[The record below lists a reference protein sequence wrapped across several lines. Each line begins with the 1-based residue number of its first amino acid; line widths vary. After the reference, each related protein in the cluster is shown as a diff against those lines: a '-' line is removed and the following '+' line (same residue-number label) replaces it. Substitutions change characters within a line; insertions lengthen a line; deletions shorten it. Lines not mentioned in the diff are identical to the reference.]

1 LNENFVVMGKEKV
14 LCFERTLLE
23 QLGVFQGMSLEIEK
37 YMSALTNRSNV
48 LYVDRGQAEHDHRY
62 KQIIPYALILC
73 GDKILRYRR
82 GKRGVESRLHGL
94 YSVGVGG
101 HILENDNW
109 LFSRGLGYREA
120 MRQRLMEEVEIDV
133 TGEMAVAVINDDS
146 TDVGRVHFGVV
157 HLVRVADESLAHW
170 RHGVVRPEFISF
182 NEAVNEAFS
191 YESWS
196 HFCLLN
202 LDELLSKAEGIV
214 PGHALAAKLNPDETS
229 AMVLQILERKA
240 AFGF

>member
-1 LNENFVVMGKEKV
+1 MGKEKV
-14 LCFERTLLE
+14 LCFQRSLFE
-23 QLGVFQGMSLEIEK
+23 QVGAFQGMSLEIEK
-37 YMSALTNRSNV
+37 YMAALTNRSNV
-48 LYVDRGQAEHDHRY
+48 VYVDRDKAERDRRY

-94 YSVGVGG
+94 YSIGVGG
-101 HILENDNW
+101 HILEQDNW
-109 LFSRGLGYREA
+109 LFSRGLGYRDA
-120 MRQRLMEEVEIDV
+120 MRRRLMQELDIDV
-133 TGEMAVAVINDDS
+133 NREVAVAVINDDS

-157 HLVRVADESLAHW
+157 HIVRVAEESLAHC
-170 RHGVVRPEFISF
+170 RCGVIRPEFVSF
-182 NEAVNEAFS
+182 NEAVNDAFS

-202 LDELLSKAEGIV
+202 LDDLVSKADAMVRGRN
-214 PGHALAAKLNPDETS
+214 AWAKPHPDETRD
-229 AMVLQILERKA
+229 MVLQILERKA

>member
-1 LNENFVVMGKEKV
+1 MAKEKV
-14 LCFERTLLE
+14 LCFERALFE
-23 QLGVFQGMSLEIEK
+23 KIGVFQGMSLEIEK
-37 YMSALTNRSNV
+37 YMSALTNRSNIFY
-48 LYVDRGQAEHDHRY
+48 LDRERAEDDRRF

-73 GDKILRYRR
+73 GNKILRYRR

-101 HILENDNW
+101 HILEQDNW

-120 MRQRLMEEVEIDV
+120 MHRRLMEELDIDV
-133 TGEMAVAVINDDS
+133 NREMAVAVINDDR

-157 HLVRVADESLAHW
+157 HIVRVADESLAHW
-170 RHGVVRPEFISF
+170 RHGVVRPEFVPF
-182 NEAVNEAFS
+182 HDAVNDAFS
-191 YESWS
+191 YEPWS

-202 LDELLSKAEGIV
+202 LDELLSKADAIADGRGLGPVSHSHRE
-214 PGHALAAKLNPDETS
+214 ETS

>member
-1 LNENFVVMGKEKV
+1 MGKEKV
-14 LCFERTLLE
+14 LCFQRSLFE
-23 QLGVFQGMSLEIEK
+23 QLGVFQGMSLEVEK
-37 YMSALTNRSNV
+37 YMAALTNRSNV
-48 LYVDRGQAEHDHRY
+48 VYVDRDKAENDRRY

-94 YSVGVGG
+94 YSIGVGG
-101 HILENDNW
+101 HILEHDNW
-109 LFSRGLGYREA
+109 LFSRGLGYRDA
-120 MRQRLMEEVEIDV
+120 MRRRLMQELDIDV
-133 TGEMAVAVINDDS
+133 NREVAVAVINDDS

-157 HLVRVADESLAHW
+157 HVVRVPDESLAHS
-170 RHGVVRPEFISF
+170 RCGVVRPEFVSF
-182 NEAVNEAFS
+182 NEAVNDAFS

-202 LDELLSKAEGIV
+202 LDELVSKADDMVRGRN
-214 PGHALAAKLNPDETS
+214 AWAKPHPDE
-229 AMVLQILERKA
+229 ARDMVLQILERKA

>member
-1 LNENFVVMGKEKV
+1 MGKEKV
-14 LCFERTLLE
+14 LCFERSLFE
-23 QLGVFQGMSLEIEK
+23 RLGVFQGMSLEIEK
-37 YMSALTNRSNV
+37 YMPALTTRSNIF
-48 LYVDRGQAEHDHRY
+48 YMDRTQAEHDTRF
-62 KQIIPYALILC
+62 KQIIPYALIVC

-101 HILENDNW
+101 HILERDNW

-120 MRQRLMEEVEIDV
+120 MHRRLMEEVDMDV
-133 TGEMAVAVINDDS
+133 TAELAVAVINDDS
-146 TDVGRVHFGVV
+146 SDVGRVHFGVV
-157 HLVRVADESLAHW
+157 HLVHVPDESLAHW
-170 RHGVVRPEFISF
+170 RHGVVHPEFVPI
-182 NEAVNEAFS
+182 NEAVNDAFS

-202 LDELLSKAEGIV
+202 LEGLLSKADAIA
-214 PGHALAAKLNPDETS
+214 PGRNAASRSISTETS
-229 AMVLQILERKA
+229 AMVIQILERKA

>member
-1 LNENFVVMGKEKV
+1 MGKEKV
-14 LCFERTLLE
+14 LCFERSLFE
-23 QLGVFQGMSLEIEK
+23 KLGVFQGMSLEIEK
-37 YMSALTNRSNV
+37 YMPALTTRSNV
-48 LYVDRGQAEHDHRY
+48 LYLDRDQVEHDSRY

-82 GKRGVESRLHGL
+82 GKRGVEPRLHGL

-101 HILENDNW
+101 HILEQDNW

-120 MRQRLMEEVEIDV
+120 THRRLMEELDIDV
-133 TGEMAVAVINDDS
+133 TGELAVAVINDDS
-146 TDVGRVHFGVV
+146 SEVGRFHFGVV
-157 HLVRVADESLAHW
+157 HVVRVADESLAHW
-170 RHGVVRPEFISF
+170 RHGVVHPEFIPI
-182 NEAVNEAFS
+182 NEAVNDALS

-196 HFCLLN
+196 HFCLVN
-202 LDELLSKAEGIV
+202 LDDLLSKADDIARGRKAPAES
-214 PGHALAAKLNPDETS
+214 NPDETS

>member
-1 LNENFVVMGKEKV
+1 MGKEKV
-14 LCFERTLLE
+14 LCFERSLFE
-23 QLGVFQGMSLEIEK
+23 RLGVFQGMSLEIEK

-48 LYVDRGQAEHDHRY
+48 LYMDRDKAEHDVRY

-101 HILENDNW
+101 HIVEQETW
-109 LFSRGLGYREA
+109 PFSRGLGYREA
-120 MRQRLMEEVEIDV
+120 MHRRLMEELDIDV
-133 TGEMAVAVINDDS
+133 AGEIPVAVMNDDS
-146 TDVGRVHFGVV
+146 SEVGRFHFGVV
-157 HLVRVADESLAHW
+157 HVVRVADESLAHW
-170 RHGVVRPEFISF
+170 RHGVVHPEFIPI
-182 NEAVNEAFS
+182 NEAVKDAFS

-196 HFCLLN
+196 HYCLLN
-202 LDELLSKAEGIV
+202 LDELLSKADAAAPGRPV
-214 PGHALAAKLNPDETS
+214 PAKTNPAETS

>member
-1 LNENFVVMGKEKV
+1 MGKEKV
-14 LCFERTLLE
+14 LCFETSLFER
-23 QLGVFQGMSLEIEK
+23 LGVFQGMSLEIEK
-37 YMSALTNRSNV
+37 YMPALTNRSNV
-48 LYVDRGQAEHDHRY
+48 QYLDRAQAEHDRRY

-82 GKRGVESRLHGL
+82 GKRGGESRLHGL
-94 YSVGVGG
+94 CSVGVGG
-101 HILENDNW
+101 HILEQETW
-109 LFSRGLGYREA
+109 PFSRGLGYHEA
-120 MRQRLMEEVEIDV
+120 MRRRLREELEIDV
-133 TGEMAVAVINDDS
+133 TNEKAVAVINDDS

-157 HLVRVADESLAHW
+157 HVVHVADESLAHS
-170 RHGVVRPEFISF
+170 RCGVVHPEFVHV
-182 NEAVNEAFS
+182 NEAVNDAFS

-202 LDELLSKAEGIV
+202 LDDLLSKAGTIASVRDIPAES
-214 PGHALAAKLNPDETS
+214 NPDETS

>member
-1 LNENFVVMGKEKV
+1 MGKEKV
-14 LCFERTLLE
+14 LCFQRSLFE
-23 QLGVFQGMSLEIEK
+23 QLGAFQGMSLEIEK
-37 YMSALTNRSNV
+37 YMAALTNRSNV
-48 LYVDRGQAEHDHRY
+48 VYVDRDKAERDRRY

-101 HILENDNW
+101 HILEQDNW
-109 LFSRGLGYREA
+109 LFSRGLGYRDA
-120 MRQRLMEEVEIDV
+120 MRRRLMQELDIDV
-133 TGEMAVAVINDDS
+133 NREVAVALINDDS

-157 HLVRVADESLAHW
+157 HIVRVPDESLAHW
-170 RHGVVRPEFISF
+170 RCGVVRPEFVSF
-182 NEAVNEAFS
+182 TEAVNDAFS

-202 LDELLSKAEGIV
+202 LDELVSKADSMV
-214 PGHALAAKLNPDETS
+214 PGRNAWAKPHPDE
-229 AMVLQILERKA
+229 ARDMVLQILERKA

>member
-1 LNENFVVMGKEKV
+1 MGKEKV
-14 LCFERTLLE
+14 LCFGRSLLE
-23 QLGVFQGMSLEIEK
+23 QLGIFQGMSLDVEK

-48 LYVDRGQAEHDHRY
+48 LYVDRDKAENNDRY

-73 GDKILRYRR
+73 GNKILRYQR

-101 HILENDNW
+101 HILEQDNW
-109 LFSRGLGYREA
+109 LFSRGLGYRDA
-120 MRQRLMEEVEIDV
+120 MRRRLMQELDIDV
-133 TGEMAVAVINDDS
+133 NREVSVAVINDDS

-157 HLVRVADESLAHW
+157 HIVRVPDESLAHW
-170 RHGVVRPEFISF
+170 RCGVVRPEFVSF
-182 NEAVNEAFS
+182 NEAVNGAFS

-196 HFCLLN
+196 HFCILN
-202 LDELLSKAEGIV
+202 LDDLLSKAESMARG
-214 PGHALAAKLNPDETS
+214 GRNFLAKPQSDE
-229 AMVLQILERKA
+229 AREMVLQILERKA

>member
-1 LNENFVVMGKEKV
+1 MGKEKV
-14 LCFERTLLE
+14 LCFETSLFQR
-23 QLGVFQGMSLEIEK
+23 LGVFQGMSLDIEK
-37 YMSALTNRSNV
+37 YMPALTNRSNV
-48 LYVDRGQAEHDHRY
+48 LYLDREQAEHDRRY

-82 GKRGVESRLHGL
+82 GKRGAESRLHGL

-101 HILENDNW
+101 HILEQDNW
-109 LFSRGLGYREA
+109 PFARGLGYREA
-120 MRQRLMEEVEIDV
+120 MRRRLMEELEIDV
-133 TGEMAVAVINDDS
+133 TGEKAVAVINDDS

-157 HLVRVADESLAHW
+157 HLVHVAEESLAHW
-170 RHGVVRPEFISF
+170 RYGVVHPEFIPL
-182 NEAVNEAFS
+182 NEAVNDAFS

-202 LDELLSKAEGIV
+202 LDGLLSKAETIE
-214 PGHALAAKLNPDETS
+214 PARYAPAKTNPEETG

>member
-1 LNENFVVMGKEKV
+1 MAKEKI
-14 LCFERTLLE
+14 LCFERSLFE
-23 QLGVFQGMSLEIEK
+23 KLGVFQGMSLEIEK
-37 YMSALTNRSNV
+37 YLPALTNRSNV
-48 LYVDRGQAEHDHRY
+48 LYLDRTQAEHDQRY

-82 GKRGVESRLHGL
+82 GKRGAESRLHGL

-101 HILENDNW
+101 HIREQENW
-109 LFSRGLGYREA
+109 PFSRGLGYREA
-120 MRQRLMEEVEIDV
+120 MRRRLMEELDMDMTRE
-133 TGEMAVAVINDDS
+133 TAVAVINDDS
-146 TDVGRVHFGVV
+146 TEVGSVHFGVV
-157 HLVRVADESLAHW
+157 HIVRVADESLAHW
-170 RHGVVRPEFISF
+170 RYGVVHPEFVSF
-182 NEAVNEAFS
+182 HEAVNDAFS

-202 LDELLSKAEGIV
+202 LDNLLSKAETSAPARYV
-214 PGHALAAKLNPDETS
+214 PAEASPDETS

>member
-1 LNENFVVMGKEKV
+1 MGKEKV
-14 LCFERTLLE
+14 LCFERSLFE
-23 QLGVFQGMSLEIEK
+23 KLGVFQGMSLEIEK
-37 YMSALTNRSNV
+37 YMPALTTRSNV
-48 LYVDRGQAEHDHRY
+48 LYLDRDQVENDSRY

-101 HILENDNW
+101 HILEQDNW

-120 MRQRLMEEVEIDV
+120 MHRRLKEELDIDV
-133 TGEMAVAVINDDS
+133 TGELAVAVINDDS
-146 TDVGRVHFGVV
+146 SEVGHFHFGVV
-157 HLVRVADESLAHW
+157 HIVRVADESLAYW
-170 RHGVVRPEFISF
+170 RHGVVNPEFIPI
-182 NEAVNEAFS
+182 NDAVNDASS

-202 LDELLSKAEGIV
+202 LDDLVSKAEAMAHEHDV
-214 PGHALAAKLNPDETS
+214 PMKANPAETS
-229 AMVLQILERKA
+229 EMVLQILERKA

>member
-1 LNENFVVMGKEKV
+1 MGKEKV
-14 LCFERTLLE
+14 LCFERSTLE
-23 QLGVFQGMSLEIEK
+23 QVGVFQGMSLEIEK
-37 YMSALTNRSNV
+37 YMPALGNRSHV
-48 LYVDRGQAEHDHRY
+48 RYLDREQVEHDQRY

-101 HILENDNW
+101 HISEQDNW

-120 MRQRLMEEVEIDV
+120 MRRRLMEELDIDV
-133 TGEMAVAVINDDS
+133 TREMAVAVINDDS

-157 HLVRVADESLAHW
+157 HIVRVADESLAHW
-170 RHGVVRPEFISF
+170 RHGVVRPEFIPF
-182 NEAVNEAFS
+182 DEAVNDALS

-196 HFCLLN
+196 HICLMN
-202 LDELLSKAEGIV
+202 LDRLLAKAESISPGYV
-214 PGHALAAKLNPDETS
+214 PAKSRPDETS

>member
-1 LNENFVVMGKEKV
+1 MGKEKV
-14 LCFERTLLE
+14 LCFETSLFQR
-23 QLGVFQGMSLEIEK
+23 LGVFQGMSLEIEK

-48 LYVDRGQAEHDHRY
+48 QYVDRAQAEHDQRY

-82 GKRGVESRLHGL
+82 GKRGAESRLHGL

-101 HILENDNW
+101 HISEQETW
-109 LFSRGLGYREA
+109 PFSRGLGYREA
-120 MRQRLMEEVEIDV
+120 MRRRLMEELEIDA
-133 TGEMAVAVINDDS
+133 TGEKTVAVINDDS

-157 HLVRVADESLAHW
+157 HIVHVAHESLAHW
-170 RHGVVRPEFISF
+170 RYGVVHPEFVPMA
-182 NEAVNEAFS
+182 EAVNDAFS

-202 LDELLSKAEGIV
+202 LEALVSKANTV
-214 PGHALAAKLNPDETS
+214 APARYAPAKTNPDETS

>member
-1 LNENFVVMGKEKV
+1 MGKEKV
-14 LCFERTLLE
+14 LCFERSTLE
-23 QLGVFQGMSLEIEK
+23 QAGVFQGMSLEIEK
-37 YMSALTNRSNV
+37 YMPVLGNRSHV
-48 LYVDRGQAEHDHRY
+48 RYLDREQVEHDQRY

-101 HILENDNW
+101 HISEQDNW

-120 MRQRLMEEVEIDV
+120 MRRRLMEELDIDV
-133 TGEMAVAVINDDS
+133 TREMAVAVINDDS

-157 HLVRVADESLAHW
+157 HIVRVADESLAHW
-170 RHGVVRPEFISF
+170 RHGVVRPEFIPF
-182 NEAVNEAFS
+182 DEAVNDALS

-196 HFCLLN
+196 HICLMN
-202 LDELLSKAEGIV
+202 LDSLLAKAESISPGYV
-214 PGHALAAKLNPDETS
+214 PAKSRPDETS